1 MRTWARRTREA
12 FVAITGTGAGASAVL
27 ALLVLATVFVC
38 VATPRASLSYRTT
51 ALRQLIAAT
60 PANGQAVVGSVAM
73 PTLGGALG
81 PLGQPDFSSITGL
94 QFGPIGAELARH
106 LRADGLPLTPGA
118 SWWGAAVNYVTAP
131 GIPKSAYNGSTPPQ
145 LEVLDRSSLGKYSK
159 LAAGQLPSTGSIN
172 PNGSSA
178 SFQVA
183 VTTLTAAK
191 FSLRPGSVIRLAD
204 SQAGS
209 ISTIYL
215 HVTGI
220 LAPVSQ
226 SSSFWTADPDALR
239 PSFNKTNAGGYW
251 LGAIFVA
258 DSEVSDLESA
268 VFTQNMTVTW
278 DFPLSLKGVT
288 ANEAAALNNELTS
301 GLTGAGVVTH
311 TVVTPLTIGLAAAIS
326 GAVTEFVQV
335 QSELGSL
342 LALLYVSLTVVGLV
356 VLLLGARLLA
366 ERWAGELA
374 LIRARG
380 GARAQ
385 LAILTARA
393 GALVVIP
400 ATVAGVLLGVAV
412 TPGQDESLAW
422 WLAGITAVVALAAVP
437 WLAIRRAW
445 TTGPA
450 GDRADSA
457 PPRESRLRRVVYDIV
472 AVAVAVAGLVV
483 LRLQGPPPP
492 GSVNWYTSAAPV
504 LVAVPVAVIVVRA
517 CPVLLRWL
525 VRLAG
530 RRRGVTSFVGFAR
543 ATRASATIVLPAFAL
558 VLALGVIAFGAM
570 LRTAVV
576 TGDVAQSWRQVGADA
591 VIDASGSN
599 APLTPAVL
607 RDIEAVPGVRQAA
620 AVTVTAGATAGGS
633 TVGVLVINPVSYAKL
648 VAATPARRFR
658 AGPLSEPASGQVA
671 GPIPALASPG
681 AAGVIGGQKLLV
693 GTTLIPIRIAATVR
707 STPGVPETGPFI
719 VLPAWAADR
728 ALPPGSLVPN
738 QVLVTGPVQA
748 ARLGAVVARQLPGA
762 TTITYRSAVLAALTG
777 ATLPRGAYTTF
788 AEAAVAAA
796 GFGAII
802 LLIMLALGARPRE
815 LTLARLFTMGLS
827 RWQARALVVA
837 EALPAIA
844 AAAIGGAVCAYA
856 LVPLVGPS
864 IDLSPFTGSGVTVPL
879 RADFAIIGYLAGC
892 LVVLALATLFAQAAA
907 TRLRGV
913 SRALRV
919 GE

>member
-1 MRTWARRTREA
+1 MRTGARRAREG

-38 VATPRASLSYRTT
+38 VATPRASLSYRTK

-60 PANGQAVVGSVAM
+60 PASGQAVVGSVAM
-73 PTLGGALG
+73 PILGGALG

-94 QFGPIGAELARH
+94 EFSPIGAELARH
-106 LRADGLPLTPGA
+106 LRAEGLPLTPGA
-118 SWWGAAVNYVTAP
+118 SWWSAATNYVNAP

-145 LEVLDRSSLGKYSK
+145 IEVLDRSDLRKYGR
-159 LAAGQLPSTGSIN
+159 LVAGRLPATDVLN
-172 PNGSSA
+172 RARNQA
-178 SFQVA
+178 RFQVA
-183 VTTLTAAK
+183 ITTLTAAK
-191 FSLRPGSVIRLAD
+191 FSLHVGSVITLAD
-204 SQAGS
+204 TQSGAVS
-209 ISTIYL
+209 KIVL
-215 HVTGI
+215 KVTGI
-220 LAPVSQ
+220 VAPVGQ

-239 PSFNKTNAGGYW
+239 PSFNKTTYGGYW
-251 LGAIFVA
+251 LGATFVA
-258 DSEVSDLESA
+258 DSEVSDLETA
-268 VFTQNMTVTW
+268 VFTQNMAVTW
-278 DFPLSLKGVT
+278 VFPLSLHGVT
-288 ANEAAALNNELTS
+288 ANGAAALNNELTS

-311 TVVTPLTIGLAAAIS
+311 TVVTPLTIQLSAAIS
-326 GAVTEFVQV
+326 GAVTEFVQT

-366 ERWAGELA
+366 ERWAAELG

-380 GARAQ
+380 AARGQ
-385 LAILTARA
+385 LAVLTGRA

-400 ATVAGVLLGVAV
+400 AAAVGVLLAVAV

-422 WLAGITAVVALAAVP
+422 WLAGLTAIVALAAVP
-437 WLAIRRAW
+437 WLAIRRVL
-445 TTGPA
+445 TA
-450 GDRADSA
+450 GSASDRADSA
-457 PPRESRLRRVVYDIV
+457 PPRTSRLRRVVGDVVAI
-472 AVAVAVAGLVV
+472 AVAVGGLVV

-492 GSVNWYTSAAPV
+492 GSVNWFTSAAPV
-504 LVAVPVAVIVVRA
+504 LVAVPVAVIVVRV

-530 RRRGVTSFVGFAR
+530 RRRGVTSFVGLAR
-543 ATRASATIVLPAFAL
+543 ATRASGTIVLPAFAL

-576 TGDVAQSWRQVGADA
+576 TGDVAQSWRDVGADA

-599 APLTPAVL
+599 APLTPAGL
-607 RDIEAVPGVRQAA
+607 RAIEAVPGVRQAA
-620 AVTVTAGATAGGS
+620 AVTITAGATADGS
-633 TVGVLVINPVSYAKL
+633 TVGVLIINPMSYAKL
-648 VAATPARRFR
+648 VAATPARRFA
-658 AGPLSEPASGQVA
+658 AGPLSEPASGPVA

-681 AAGVIGGQKLLV
+681 AANAIGGQKLLV
-693 GTTLIPIRIAATVR
+693 GTTLIPVRIAGTVR
-707 STPGVPETGPFI
+707 STPGVQETGPFI

-728 ALPPGSLVPN
+728 AIPSASQPPN
-738 QVLVTGPVQA
+738 QVLVTGPVDQ
-748 ARLGAVVARQLPGA
+748 ARLSAVVARQLPGA
-762 TTITYRSAVLAALTG
+762 TTISYRSAVLAALTG
-777 ATLPRGAYTTF
+777 ATLPRGAYATF
-788 AEAAVAAA
+788 AQAAAAAA

-827 RWQARALVVA
+827 RRQARILVAA
-837 EALPAIA
+837 ESLPGIA

-864 IDLSPFTGSGVTVPL
+864 IDLSPFTGSGVQVPL